1 MEAKPCLHQN
11 PSGICWGAA
20 ITATLQA
27 NPSAVPGCPRHTGL
41 LCSLCSLPTQP
52 SSLHQHIH
60 QSLLAEAFVLCLH
73 RKVWARGSH
82 SCCQHG
88 MIFIDKSIIDP
99 APSRRTFTCCGFAGD
114 VWIQTQV
121 HNPTLQGCALLQLIL
136 NTFGDISAFLQAGRN
151 LLHSSH
157 SFFAGTEIK
166 FLTWIPEQSPCYSAR
181 SGGAS
186 VF

>member
-1 MEAKPCLHQN
+1 MWR
-11 PSGICWGAA
+11 PSLACTKIPVGSAGGAA

-99 APSRRTFTCCGFAGD
+99 APSRRTFTCCAFAGD
-114 VWIQTQV
+114 VWIQTQTGSQS
-121 HNPTLQGCALLQLIL
+121 NPSGMCPAPVNIKHLWRYLC
-136 NTFGDISAFLQAGRN
+136 ISPGWEEPAAFF
-151 LLHSSH
+151 S
-157 SFFAGTEIK
+157 
-166 FLTWIPEQSPCYSAR
+166 
-181 SGGAS
+181 
-186 VF
+186 